1 MFFVILLY
9 ALLALTFILAK
20 KALAFSAPCFL
31 IGFRMI
37 LAGIFLVGYCF
48 VKDRKHVNIHPHDR
62 WLFFK
67 TALFHVY
74 FAFVLEFW
82 SLQYLTALKTN
93 IIYSATPFIA
103 ALLGYFLVND
113 RLSLRKIAGIVIG
126 LLGLMPVVL
135 IASTGAELSM
145 EIFRISLPEMVLF
158 GAVTSCTYAW
168 FLVKQLM
175 DKGYHLGFINGVAM
189 FTGGCLS
196 LLTSFVVEGFTPQ
209 VLNWPLFLFWVLA
222 LIFVANL
229 IVYNL
234 YGWLL
239 RSYSLTFITLA
250 GFLCPSFGVLYEWLF
265 MDGRVTWHYGV
276 SIIVVALGLFVFY
289 RDELKSMR

>member
-9 ALLALTFILAK
+9 ALLASTFILAK

-48 VKDRKHVNIHPHDR
+48 FKDKKHVTIQPKDR

-67 TALFHVY
+67 VALFHVY
-74 FAFVLEFW
+74 FAFVPEFW
-82 SLQYLTALKTN
+82 ALQYLSALKTN
-93 IIYSATPFIA
+93 VIYSASPFIA
-103 ALLGYFLVND
+103 ALLGYFLVNEK
-113 RLSLRKIAGIVIG
+113 LSLSKIIGIAIG
-126 LLGLMPVVL
+126 LLGLVPVLL

-145 EIFRISLPEMVLF
+145 EVWKISLPEVVLF

-168 FLVKQLM
+168 FLVKKLM
-175 DKGYHLGFINGVAM
+175 DRGYHLGFINGVAM
-189 FTGGCLS
+189 LTGGVLS
-196 LLTSFVVEGFTPQ
+196 LITSFAVEGITPA
-209 VLNWPLFLFWVLA
+209 VSHWSSFIMWVLA
-222 LIFVANL
+222 LICVANL
-229 IVYNL
+229 VVYNL

-239 RSYSLTFITLA
+239 RKHSLTFITLA

-265 MDGRVTWHYGV
+265 MGGVITWHYGV
-276 SIIVVALGLFVFY
+276 SIAVVALGLYVFN
-289 RDELKSMR
+289 REALA